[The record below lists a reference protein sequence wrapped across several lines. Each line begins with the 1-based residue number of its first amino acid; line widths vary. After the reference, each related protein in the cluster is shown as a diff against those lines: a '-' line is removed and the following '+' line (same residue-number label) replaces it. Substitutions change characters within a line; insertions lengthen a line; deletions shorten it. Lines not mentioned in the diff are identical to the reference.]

1 MAAQWKGMARR
12 VNKTQEA
19 EFEQSTKKEEIMM
32 PKPQRGIFEKMPGSN
47 VWWIRFVDCDGK
59 YRREKIGS
67 KSAAIKVYQKRK
79 TEAVEGIK
87 LPSLR
92 RRKIMF
98 SELADFAITYIEA
111 KYSRPMDDVRRAT
124 AVKTWFEGRPADSIT
139 PDEIREKLKTVS
151 VAKKWS
157 ASTTNHHHNV
167 ISLCYRLGL
176 EKEKVKESP
185 IHRKVRKL
193 KENNNRVR
201 FLTPDEERRLREA
214 IRSKPEWAEH
224 EPELDLAL
232 HTGLRRRS
240 MYIDLVWENIDLKS
254 RIAIIPETK
263 NEDQVVVPLNDVAMG
278 ALAVFQS
285 RGDGSGRVV
294 RNAAGRTLTVN
305 PHWFLPALQQAGI
318 KNFRWHDCRHTY
330 ASRLRQTGTPLGNIA
345 ELLGHRGLAMTKR
358 YAHLSISNLHEAVS
372 RISNSTPI
380 APDQISDP
388 KANSYV
394 N

>member
-1 MAAQWKGMARR
+1 M
-12 VNKTQEA
+12 T
-19 EFEQSTKKEEIMM
+19 
-32 PKPQRGIFEKMPGSN
+32 KPQRGVFEKIKGSN
-47 VWWIRFVDCDGK
+47 VWWIRYVDCDGG

-67 KSAAIKVYQKRK
+67 KSAAIKLYQKRK
-79 TEAVEGIK
+79 TEALEGIK

-92 RRKIMF
+92 RRKVQF
-98 SELADFAITYIEA
+98 SELADDAIKYIEA
-111 KYSRPMDDVRRAT
+111 TYARPTDDVRR
-124 AVKTWFEGRPADSIT
+124 VKVVKEWFSGRSADSIT
-139 PDEIREKLKTVS
+139 PDEIREKLKAVS

-157 ASTTNHHHNV
+157 ASTANHHHNV
-167 ISLCYRLGL
+167 ISLCYRLGI

-185 IHRKVRKL
+185 IHRKVRKQQ
-193 KENNNRVR
+193 ENNERRR
-201 FLTPDEERRLREA
+201 FLKPDEEKRLREA
-214 IRSKPEWAEH
+214 IRSKPEWGEH

-240 MYIDLVWENIDLKS
+240 MYIDLVWENVDLEA
-254 RIAIIPETK
+254 RTATIPRTK
-263 NEDQVVVPLNDVAMG
+263 NDDEVVVPLNDVAMK
-278 ALAVFQS
+278 ALAIFRS
-285 RGDGSGRVV
+285 RGNGSGRVV

-305 PHWFLPALQQAGI
+305 PHWFLPALRQAGI
-318 KNFRWHDCRHTY
+318 GDFRWHDCRHTY

-380 APDQISDP
+380 APEQIPDS